1 MILDITRPHE
11 KSDELLP
18 VAIWIHGGGFTGGWG
33 QDLMFNMTN
42 YALNGVIG
50 VKINYRLGGLGFMNY
65 VENGKTVGGNYG
77 LLDMQM
83 AIKFVVDNCHVIG
96 CDPDN
101 VSIFG
106 ESAGGAAIAYL
117 IMGHEIS
124 PVSTYRLR
132 FFKYRILSIFTL
144 QFINHLGLHSI

>member
-1 MILDITRPHE
+1 
-11 KSDELLP
+11 
-18 VAIWIHGGGFTGGWG
+18 
-33 QDLMFNMTN
+33 MFNMTN

-50 VKINYRLGGLGFMNY
+50 VKINYRLGGLGFMNH

-83 AIKFVVDNCHVIG
+83 AIKFVVDNCHAIG
-96 CDPDN
+96 CDPNN

-106 ESAGGAAIAYL
+106 ESAGGSAISYL

-124 PVSTYRLR
+124 QVSGTY
-132 FFKYRILSIFTL
+132 ILLFDSLLFSDIVFLVFSHCNSSITMGN
-144 QFINHLGLHSI
+144 I

>member
-1 MILDITRPHE
+1 MILDITRPHQQSE
-11 KSDELLP
+11 VPLP
-18 VAIWIHGGGFTGGWG
+18 VAIWIHGGGFTSGWG
-33 QDLMFNMTN
+33 QDLMLNMTN

-50 VKINYRLGGLGFMNY
+50 IKINYRLGGLGFMNH

-83 AIKFVVDNCHVIG
+83 AIKFVVDNCHAIG

-124 PVSTYRLR
+124 PVSVYRLR

>member
-1 MILDITRPHE
+1 MILDITRPYE
-11 KSDELLP
+11 KSEEPLP

-50 VKINYRLGGLGFMNY
+50 VKINYRLGGLGFMNH
-65 VENGKTVGGNYG
+65 VEDGKTVGGNYG

-83 AIKFVVDNCHVIG
+83 AIKFVVDNCKTIG
-96 CDPDN
+96 CDPNN

-106 ESAGGAAIAYL
+106 ESAGGSAIGYL
-117 IMGHEIS
+117 IMGHES
-124 PVSTYRLR
+124 SQAGVFS
-132 FFKYRILSIFTL
+132 LSL
-144 QFINHLGLHSI
+144 VGY

>member
-1 MILDITRPHE
+1 
-11 KSDELLP
+11 
-18 VAIWIHGGGFTGGWG
+18 
-33 QDLMFNMTN
+33 MFNMTN

-50 VKINYRLGGLGFMNY
+50 VKINYRLGGLGFMNH

-106 ESAGGAAIAYL
+106 ESAGGAAISYL

-124 PVSTYRLR
+124 QVSDTN
-132 FFKYRILSIFTL
+132 I
-144 QFINHLGLHSI
+144 

>member
-1 MILDITRPHE
+1 MILDITRPHQ
-11 KSDELLP
+11 KSEEPLP
-18 VAIWIHGGGFTGGWG
+18 VAIWIHGGGFRSGWG
-33 QDLMFNMTN
+33 QDLMLNMTN

-50 VKINYRLGGLGFMNY
+50 VKINYRLGGLGFMNH

-83 AIKFVVDNCHVIG
+83 AIKFVVDNCHAIG

-106 ESAGGAAIAYL
+106 ESAGGSAISYL

-124 PVSTYRLR
+124 QVSGTN
-132 FFKYRILSIFTL
+132 I
-144 QFINHLGLHSI
+144 